1 MRGRHKGRFL
11 GLWLQEADIRL
22 LDQAAKED
30 RFQVLWEELAECQ
43 GVWCLNIVKGEK

>member
-1 MRGRHKGRFL
+1 MGGRHKGRFL

-30 RFQVLWEELAECQ
+30 PGAVGRTSRVSRCM
-43 GVWCLNIVKGEK
+43 WCLNIVKGEK